1 MNGVRQGW
9 LVAVREM
16 RERSR
21 SRGFRA
27 GLALMLL
34 VVVGMIVVPTM
45 IDTGARAKDVG
56 LTGAIPDELTRA
68 ISDQGEAVG
77 TTVRMHR
84 YDDVAAGEEAVRE
97 EDVDVLVVDAQRLE
111 WRGKADDELRAVVTA
126 GIQLVAV
133 QERAAAAGIDPDD
146 LLALVAPV
154 PVDSV
159 ELGSVAGR
167 NPDDE
172 LAAIAM
178 TALLLVAIAT
188 YGNLVLTGVVE
199 EKSSRVV
206 EVLLARMPARSLLT
220 GKVAGIGLLGF
231 AQFAVTALAALV
243 AITVVDSVDIP
254 AVSGGVLAWVVV
266 WFVLGYAL
274 YAMAYGA
281 LGSLASRTEDAQSVA
296 GPVLYVLIG
305 GYWAS
310 LVAVSSDPDS
320 GWSQLLSLF
329 PATAPLAMPGR
340 LALGVAAWW
349 EPVLAVVLAG
359 LALVGLVVFAGR
371 VYTGAILRTGPKV
384 RLRDSWQRTTAPRLD
399 TSEPGAPHLGSSPQA
414 PVGKLGRRTTITR
427 TSATSG
433 RTIVILFLAVGLGA
447 AVAVLGNDVVIGLA
461 VGAAFFAVA
470 TRITKAWPDSSDRHM
485 SHP

>member
-1 MNGVRQGW
+1 MNGLRQGW
-9 LVAVREM
+9 LVALREM

-45 IDTGARAKDVG
+45 LDTGARTKDVG

-68 ISDQGEAVG
+68 IADQGDAVG
-77 TTVRMHR
+77 TTVRVHR
-84 YDDVAAGEEAVRE
+84 YDDVAAGEKAVRE
-97 EDVDVLVVDAQRLE
+97 EHVDVLIVDAQRLE
-111 WRGKADDELRAVVTA
+111 WRGTADEQLRAVVTGA
-126 GIQLVAV
+126 IQLVAV
-133 QERAAAAGIDPDD
+133 ERRAVAAGIDPDD

-159 ELGSVAGR
+159 ELGVVAGR

-172 LAAIAM
+172 TAAIVM

-206 EVLLARMPARSLLT
+206 EVLLARMPARSLLA

-231 AQFAVTALAALV
+231 AQFAVTALAALL
-243 AITVVDSVDIP
+243 AIAVVDSVEIP

-274 YAMAYGA
+274 YATAYGA

-296 GPVLYVLIG
+296 GPVIYVLIA

-310 LVAVSSDPDS
+310 FAAVSNDPDS
-320 GWSQLLSLF
+320 GWSQLLSLL
-329 PATAPLAMPGR
+329 PPTAPLAMPGR
-340 LALGVAAWW
+340 LALGAAEWW
-349 EPVLAVVLAG
+349 EPVLAVALAVVA
-359 LALVGLVVFAGR
+359 LAGLVVFAGR
-371 VYTGAILRTGPKV
+371 VYTGAILRTGQTV
-384 RLRDSWQRTTAPRLD
+384 RLRDSWRRTSAPRLD
-399 TSEPGAPHLGSSPQA
+399 GSETGPPHLGSSPQA
-414 PVGKLGRRTTITR
+414 PLVRSDGSTTMTR
-427 TSATSG
+427 TSVTSG
-433 RTIVILFLAVGLGA
+433 RTIVVLFVAVGLGV
-447 AVAVLGNDVVIGLA
+447 AVAVLGGDVVIGLA

-470 TRITKAWPDSSDRHM
+470 TRIPKAWPGKNEGRV